1 MHHMATAAEPNTA
14 RKTTVL
20 LVDDE
25 SAIALLFEMELT
37 RMGYYVLK
45 AYSGTEAIRVSS
57 GFHTPIDVLVTDW
70 KMPDMSG
77 DKLACEL
84 LVQRPEIK
92 VILMSGYPEA
102 EDIAKAFSQDQL
114 VLLTKPFSPAELDKS
129 IRQLLRPPSKP
140 NRQAA

>member
-1 MHHMATAAEPNTA
+1 MATAAKADTA

-37 RMGYYVLK
+37 RMGYYVLT
-45 AYSGTEAIRVSS
+45 AHSGAAAIRISS
-57 GFHTPIDVLVTDW
+57 EFHTPIDVLVTDW
-70 KMPDMSG
+70 KMPDMNG
-77 DKLACEL
+77 DKLACDL

-102 EDIAKAFSQDQL
+102 DAIAKAFNKEQL
-114 VLLTKPFSPAELDKS
+114 ILLTKPFSSAKLDES
-129 IRQLLRPPSKP
+129 ICQLLRPPGKP
-140 NRQAA
+140 NEQAA

>member
-1 MHHMATAAEPNTA
+1 MSTAAEPDTA

-25 SAIALLFEMELT
+25 SAIALLIELELT

-45 AYSGTEAIRVSS
+45 SHSGAEAIRISS
-57 GFHTPIDVLVTDW
+57 EFHTPIDVLVTDW

-77 DKLACEL
+77 DKLACNL

-102 EDIAKAFSQDQL
+102 DAIAKAFNKDRL
-114 VLLTKPFSPAELDKS
+114 VLLSKPFSSEKLDES
-129 IRQLLRPPSKP
+129 IRQLLRPPGKP
-140 NRQAA
+140 NEQAA

>member
-1 MHHMATAAEPNTA
+1 MATAAEPITA

-25 SAIALLFEMELT
+25 SAIALLVELELA

-45 AYSGTEAIRVSS
+45 AHSGAEAIRISS
-57 GFHTPIDVLVTDW
+57 EFHTPIDVLVTDW

-77 DKLACEL
+77 DDLACEL

-102 EDIAKAFSQDQL
+102 DAIAGAFKNDQL
-114 VLLTKPFSPAELDKS
+114 VLLSKPFSSAKLDES
-129 IRQLLRPPSKP
+129 ICRLLRLPGKP
-140 NRQAA
+140 NKQVS

>member
-1 MHHMATAAEPNTA
+1 MATAAEPITA
-14 RKTTVL
+14 RKKTVL

-25 SAIALLFEMELT
+25 SAIALLVELELT

-45 AYSGTEAIRVSS
+45 AHSGSEAIRISS
-57 GFHTPIDVLVTDW
+57 EFHAAIDVLVTDW

-77 DKLACEL
+77 DDLACDL

-102 EDIAKAFSQDQL
+102 DAIAKAFNRDQL
-114 VLLTKPFSPAELDKS
+114 IFLTKPFSSEKLDES
-129 IRQLLRPPSKP
+129 IRQLLRLPGKP
-140 NRQAA
+140 NK